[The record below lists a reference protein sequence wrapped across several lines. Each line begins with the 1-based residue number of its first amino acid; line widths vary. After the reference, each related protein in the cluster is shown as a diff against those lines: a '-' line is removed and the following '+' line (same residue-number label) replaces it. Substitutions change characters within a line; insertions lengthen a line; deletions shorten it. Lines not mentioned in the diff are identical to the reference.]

1 MSANFTQIISNI
13 DRNCKTTNNPTAYPL
28 AEKVADMNLAL
39 DKAWAIILQSSGTW
53 QLDDSNQTDYPIIT
67 TNLVSGQR
75 DYSFTVDGS
84 GNLILDIYKVLI
96 ANTSG
101 VYHEIYPVDVQSEWP
116 MQGFT
121 SGQNITGQPSRYDKT
136 GNGIFLDAIP
146 NYNSTGGLKIYI
158 NREASYFTV
167 SDTTKKPGF
176 AGIFHEYLAL
186 RPSYQYAYRNSLN
199 NAQALQNEMLLME
212 DAMQEYYSKRSKDE
226 RTQIRM
232 VHYRSSR

>member
-1 MSANFTQIISNI
+1 MSATFTNIVSLINSNTKA
-13 DRNCKTTNNPTAYPL
+13 NATSYPI
-28 AEKVADMNLAL
+28 AEKVIDINLAL

-75 DYSFTVDGS
+75 DYSFTTDGS
-84 GNLILDIYKVLI
+84 SNLILDIYKVLV

-101 VYHEIYPVDVQSEWP
+101 TFHEIYPVDVQSEHWGL
-116 MQGFT
+116 QGFT
-121 SGQNITGQPSRYDKT
+121 SGQNIQGQPSCYDKT

-186 RPSYQYAYRNSLN
+186 FASYQYARRNGQTSQETFKRDML
-199 NAQALQNEMLLME
+199 EME
-212 DAMQEYYSKRSKDE
+212 EAMGEYYSKRSKDE
-226 RTQIRM
+226 RQQIRTFN
-232 VHYRSSR
+232 RSSR